1 MNSPQLLDLP
11 VMFPSL
17 GNMLLLEA
25 RSFCLNLENFFLS
38 LLFTSLIF
46 IVNKFDNKYWKA
58 RIFYQIYWQAD
69 IFYITFLFPYTSHLA
84 FGTSNIGSF
93 SLLKSILFL
102 HVLLIQ
108 YPNKIWPIESI
119 FSIFV
124 PNFLLQLKT
133 INIFFCVPAV
143 IICVSH

>member
-1 MNSPQLLDLP
+1 MWGHTTNNTLCIVWFAVCYNASQYSCVEIVDITPMNSPQLQYLP

-25 RSFCLNLENFFLS
+25 RSFCLNLENFFYQS
-38 LLFTSLIF
+38 LFTSLIF

-84 FGTSNIGSF
+84 FRTSNIGSF
-93 SLLKSILFL
+93 SL
-102 HVLLIQ
+102 
-108 YPNKIWPIESI
+108 
-119 FSIFV
+119 
-124 PNFLLQLKT
+124 
-133 INIFFCVPAV
+133 
-143 IICVSH
+143 